1 MQKNLLQE
9 KTIKCEGATL
19 HPIGISRSDEELS
32 SVRSVPLW

>member
-9 KTIKCEGATL
+9 KTIKWEAATL